1 MGVKDLFGAW
11 KLISIQFVIA
21 ETGESMHMYGADP
34 LGYIVFTP
42 DERMMTI
49 ITSNVRTA
57 LDGEAGDAGDAAL
70 FRSMMAYCGP
80 FRIEGNQF
88 ITKVDV
94 SWHPQWL
101 GTEQARNFAVADD
114 ILSITTAET
123 SHPMFPGRK
132 GHGVLK
138 WQRASAF

>member
-1 MGVKDLFGAW
+1 MGAKELFGAW
-11 KLISIQFVIA
+11 KLISIQFVITD
-21 ETGESMHMYGADP
+21 TGESMHMYGADP

-49 ITSNVRTA
+49 ITSSGRNA
-57 LDGEAGDAGDAAL
+57 LDGEAGDAAL

-80 FRIEGNQF
+80 FRIEGSQF
-88 ITKVDV
+88 ITKVEV

-123 SHPMFPGRK
+123 FHPMFPGRK
-132 GHGVLK
+132 GRGVLK
-138 WQRASAF
+138 WQRASVF